1 MTGTVTI
8 HVHAGYR
15 QVHLL
20 LGVQAIAADPPYPP
34 GQVVTAGE
42 LTMPAARFDPD
53 RLVARCPRA
62 AWEAWWDDPGTGGR
76 YAAFHPQHG
85 PLAGEHRNRWLAYPL
100 TTGWDWDVPGEQLAV
115 IRAVFAEAAARARAD
130 VVADALAGQ
139 DPDHRYA
146 HINELAAARARAGG
160 VVVGDGPWVLTWDG
174 GDGYQL
180 ETLDD
185 TGAALSVL
193 DNVSYATPA
202 PTAAVLYPWADAHAW
217 AVPPTTANPRLAD
230 WLSQTWNSGRPA
242 GGRPV
247 PLGPAA
253 ALGLVRPRT
262 DPNPAVD
269 RALFGQWAQAVT
281 TQLPGCTLAAH
292 TTGTQMWANDPD
304 QAVVLG
310 PPGTD
315 LAAVRGAAR
324 AVTDALGWA
333 GPTPTNPAR
342 DLSAGALAA
351 AATVVRAGLEY
362 QVAAQAASSAA
373 VGRSAAFLVALTT
386 EMDTA
391 AAAEAAARGLPAPN
405 PQATRAGWAKV
416 VAHLGAGSG
425 GEAGQQ
431 LVDAWKAGLA
441 AQENASGSAE
451 PRWGGSP
458 RPPPSP
464 AAPVPVGCATR
475 RCRAVRRQRGERR
488 PTRRDRWRP
497 LLSWPR
503 AVNALRSTAAR
514 RTASRARV
522 PRAQGISEEP

>member
-1 MTGTVTI
+1 M
-8 HVHAGYR
+8 
-15 QVHLL
+15 
-20 LGVQAIAADPPYPP
+20 
-34 GQVVTAGE
+34 
-42 LTMPAARFDPD
+42 
-53 RLVARCPRA
+53 
-62 AWEAWWDDPGTGGR
+62 
-76 YAAFHPQHG
+76 
-85 PLAGEHRNRWLAYPL
+85 
-100 TTGWDWDVPGEQLAV
+100 
-115 IRAVFAEAAARARAD
+115 
-130 VVADALAGQ
+130 
-139 DPDHRYA
+139 
-146 HINELAAARARAGG
+146 
-160 VVVGDGPWVLTWDG
+160 VGDGPWVLTWDG
-174 GDGYQL
+174 GEGYPL

-193 DNVSYATPA
+193 DKVSYATPA

-217 AVPPTTANPRLAD
+217 TVPPTTANPRLAD
-230 WLSQTWNSGRPA
+230 WLSQTWNSGGPA

-247 PLGPAA
+247 ALGPAA

-262 DPNPAVD
+262 DPNAAVD
-269 RALFGQWAQAVT
+269 GALFGQWAQAVT

-315 LAAVRGAAR
+315 LAAVRCAAR

-342 DLSAGALAA
+342 DLPAGALAA

-386 EMDTA
+386 EMDAA

-425 GEAGQQ
+425 GEARPAARRRLESRRRRPRERQRGGWGARWAEDHRR
-431 LVDAWKAGLA
+431 VGPARAA
-441 AQENASGSAE
+441 AQQADQARVGTWRAATGHGFTAE
-451 PRWGGSP
+451 QVATLDGRTTAAQVPAALTTGAPVGTSSRPGAAHRGAPRWTRSGPPWPRWPATGWPPRWTRRRGGP
-458 RPPPSP
+458 PHRPPPPPPRPHHPPRREAPGGGDDHRP
-464 AAPVPVGCATR
+464 ADAR
-475 RCRAVRRQRGERR
+475 LRCRAAPHPPPRG
-488 PTRRDRWRP
+488 
-497 LLSWPR
+497 
-503 AVNALRSTAAR
+503 
-514 RTASRARV
+514 
-522 PRAQGISEEP
+522 